1 MVLVVSSGVV
11 LIILVDIMSL
21 LNCVSQVCGGLPCFL
36 LMGLRASSRL
46 LRAGVS
52 VSILARRPVHA
63 SLLRLMV
70 VVHGSIS
77 VKMYRI

>member
-46 LRAGVS
+46 QKWNHGPPPSS
-52 VSILARRPVHA
+52 V
-63 SLLRLMV
+63 
-70 VVHGSIS
+70 GD
-77 VKMYRI
+77 